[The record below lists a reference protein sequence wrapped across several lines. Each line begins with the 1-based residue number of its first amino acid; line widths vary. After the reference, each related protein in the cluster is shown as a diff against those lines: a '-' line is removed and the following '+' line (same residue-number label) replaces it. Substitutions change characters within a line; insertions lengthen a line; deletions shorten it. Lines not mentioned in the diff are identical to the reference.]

1 MRVIK
6 PRNNNTY
13 RIQSRNKHLM
23 NVLELDYYI
32 ELGVVKMETINRFIK
47 KEVINLN
54 ELIDTNLLVSGIG
67 SITGDYE
74 VDLNYQLNYLLN
86 FRLKNSTYKLLLTAG
101 IIKYYD
107 EKNCEKYAPL
117 VLIPFDLSYG
127 VWTQVVDLTNSTITK
142 WTPMNKALTRPVSN
156 YSNFDSTDTGA
167 LHWDGTSLKLWNGTS
182 WTNV

>member
-1 MRVIK
+1 MICVCEDTNMRVIK

-107 EKNCEKYAPL
+107 EKNCE
-117 VLIPFDLSYG
+117 
-127 VWTQVVDLTNSTITK
+127 
-142 WTPMNKALTRPVSN
+142 
-156 YSNFDSTDTGA
+156 
-167 LHWDGTSLKLWNGTS
+167 
-182 WTNV
+182 

>member
-1 MRVIK
+1 MICVCEDTNMRVIK

-86 FRLKNSTYKLLLTAG
+86 FRLKN
-101 IIKYYD
+101 
-107 EKNCEKYAPL
+107 
-117 VLIPFDLSYG
+117 
-127 VWTQVVDLTNSTITK
+127 
-142 WTPMNKALTRPVSN
+142 
-156 YSNFDSTDTGA
+156 
-167 LHWDGTSLKLWNGTS
+167 
-182 WTNV
+182 